1 MMRVE
6 CVGGGMSEREEAGGG
21 LLSGPPTAAA
31 LSAVPS
37 NDPVSAS
44 EVADELGVAVATA
57 REALRALVAEGALAH
72 RHVQGRAS
80 AIDVWYRPRTSES
93 PSLEDR
99 VADAIEDMDV
109 PGASEMMQSW
119 RRDAVREAFEYL
131 QVEERAS
138 TAAIIENVYPTH
150 PAGYDEEQAWW
161 AMVAPRLRGLP
172 GVEPPVED
180 GADWRFTGDV

>member
-21 LLSGPPTAAA
+21 LLAGPPTAAA

-44 EVADELGVAVATA
+44 EVAEELGVAVATA

-80 AIDVWYRPRTSES
+80 AVDVWYRPRTSE
-93 PSLEDR
+93 PRPLDER
-99 VADAIEDMDV
+99 VADTIAGMDV

-131 QVEERAS
+131 QGEGRAPA
-138 TAAIIENVYPTH
+138 AAIIDDVYPTH
-150 PAGYDEEQAWW
+150 QAGYDDEQAWW